1 MILCLHY
8 TMIVYEWADHLELSV
23 NTLWKCAKEAIPLLA
38 DILSSSKGSLKGRIP
53 CNLSDRA
60 TERRGRGSVMHLRY
74 LDNKTP
80 FAAAPDFI
88 G

>member
-1 MILCLHY
+1 MNGLTSLN
-8 TMIVYEWADHLELSV
+8 SV
-23 NTLWKCAKEAIPLLA
+23 LTHFGSVQKEAIPLLA
-38 DILSSSKGSLKGRIP
+38 DTLTSTKGSLKGRIP

-60 TERRGRGSVMHLRY
+60 TKRRRRGGVMQLRY

>member
-1 MILCLHY
+1 MNGLTSLN
-8 TMIVYEWADHLELSV
+8 SV
-23 NTLWKCAKEAIPLLA
+23 LTHSGSVQKETIHLLA
-38 DILSSSKGSLKGRIP
+38 DTLSSTKGSFKGRIP

-60 TERRGRGSVMHLRY
+60 TGRRRQGGIMQLRY